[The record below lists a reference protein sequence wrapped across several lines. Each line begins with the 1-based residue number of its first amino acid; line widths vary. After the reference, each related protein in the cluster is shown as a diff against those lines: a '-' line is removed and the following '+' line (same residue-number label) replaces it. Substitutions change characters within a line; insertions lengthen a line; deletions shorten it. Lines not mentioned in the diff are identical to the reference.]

1 MKPSVYKIVG
11 LILFSSTFFSCEKS
25 GSGVETPKVLP
36 SVSSSSIS
44 NLTNT
49 TLTFGGDVTNAGDS
63 PVTSRGVCWSLSSN
77 PKITDSKSES
87 GTGLGSFS
95 CNIAGLTPRT
105 KYHIRSFATNSS
117 GTSYGADI
125 SFFTLDNDMLP
136 VSVAPLLTKNWTV
149 FTWPYNIYYP
159 AYSGQNAVN
168 GKLAAPCGPTTL
180 SRVLA
185 YWNGRITAS
194 GTIDAYTTT
203 NDCHF
208 LVRLDTIS
216 INYNNLPA
224 VLTSSSSPSE
234 YRDVAKLF
242 LVAGAVSLT
251 NFIDVGTPGEQI
263 INGFKRYFN
272 VSDNVR
278 FIKRWD
284 YSKSQWIKLLK
295 TELAAGRP
303 LMIAARTLDS
313 PDPGQP
319 GNVAGHWFNIEGY
332 NDKDEFYINYNYTG
346 LGFSGYFDVD
356 NFGEYCKSG
365 LVVAGFEPK

>member
-1 MKPSVYKIVG
+1 MKLSGCKIVG
-11 LILFSSTFFSCEKS
+11 LFVACITILSCEKS
-25 GSGVETPKVLP
+25 NSGSETPKVLP
-36 SVSSSSIS
+36 TVTSASVS

-49 TLTFGGDVTNAGDS
+49 TLTFGGDVTNVGDS
-63 PVTSRGVCWSLSSN
+63 PVISKGVCWGLSSN
-77 PKITDSKSES
+77 PKITDNKCEGGS
-87 GTGLGSFS
+87 GTGSFS
-95 CNIAGLTPRT
+95 CNVTGLTPRST
-105 KYHIRSFATNSS
+105 YHIRSFATNSS
-117 GTSYGADI
+117 GTSYGYDV
-125 SFFTLDNDMLP
+125 SFTTLDNDMLP

-159 AYSGQNAVN
+159 SYNGTNAVN

-185 YWNGRITAS
+185 YWNGRITAT
-194 GTIDAYTTT
+194 GTIDANTTT

-208 LVRLDTIS
+208 TIKLDTVA

-224 VLTSSSSPSE
+224 TLSASSSPAE

-251 NFIDVGTPGEQI
+251 NFIDVGTPGDLI
-263 INGFKRYFN
+263 IDGFKKYFN
-272 VSDNVR
+272 VSSNVH

-303 LMIAARTLDS
+303 LMIAARTLAS

-319 GNVAGHWFNIEGY
+319 GSVAGHWFNIEGY
-332 NDKDEFYINYNYTG
+332 NEQDQFYINYNYSG
-346 LGFSGYFDVD
+346 AGFKGYFDVD
-356 NFGEYCKSG
+356 SFGEYCKAG